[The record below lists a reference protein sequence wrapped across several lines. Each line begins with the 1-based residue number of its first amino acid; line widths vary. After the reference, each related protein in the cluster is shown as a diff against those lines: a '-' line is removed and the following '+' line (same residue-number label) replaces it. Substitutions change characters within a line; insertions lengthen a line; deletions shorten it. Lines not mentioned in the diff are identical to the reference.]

1 MDAKKPEGKGDS
13 SGPHGPKLV
22 ENLKRTLFDIT
33 DTRYIVTSLVNQ
45 HPCVTCLHGARQTSE
60 LFGLINITSVTV
72 LYIRF
77 VLRFHTFLLGYLQ
90 YSL

>member
-33 DTRYIVTSLVNQ
+33 DTRYMFTSLVNQ
-45 HPCVTCLHGARQTSE
+45 HPRLTCLHGAKQTNE
-60 LFGLINITSVTV
+60 LYSLINIASVTV
-72 LYIRF
+72 LRI
-77 VLRFHTFLLGYLQ
+77 HTMCSAVQSVSIVPF
-90 YSL
+90 